1 MTHFQ
6 ITYHYENIIH
16 IGSYGAGS
24 PFLNSV

>member
-1 MTHFQ
+1 MTPIQ

-16 IGSYGAGS
+16 IGSYGTGS

>member
-6 ITYHYENIIH
+6 ITYHYEKFIYISSH
-16 IGSYGAGS
+16 GAGN